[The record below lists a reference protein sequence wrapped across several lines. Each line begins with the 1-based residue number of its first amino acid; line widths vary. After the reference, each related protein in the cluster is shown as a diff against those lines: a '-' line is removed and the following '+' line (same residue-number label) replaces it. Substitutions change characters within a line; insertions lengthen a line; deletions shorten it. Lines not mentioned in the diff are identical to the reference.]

1 MNLRPA
7 SRQTLAAWRDGVSAM
22 LSRSQFILGP
32 EGIGF
37 EKEFAA
43 FTGARDCVTVSSGT
57 SAIELSL
64 RDAGVTGEVVTT
76 ALTAPFTAVG
86 ILAAGASVRFAD
98 VDPGTL
104 QMDPADAANRINRRT
119 RALLPVHL
127 YGQLCAIEALR
138 KLAADH
144 GLALI
149 QDACQAHGAR
159 LSGRP
164 LTRFSE
170 YVCYSFYPT
179 KNLGCLGDGGA
190 VATSRSRPAQRLRRM
205 RDGGRVGQIA
215 LTPGVNAR
223 LDEIQACYL
232 RAALPHLAGW
242 NASRA
247 KLAAVYDNALADCP
261 GVTLVRRDQNSVHH
275 LYVIRAQRRDGL
287 RRHLT
292 WAGIGTGLHYPVPL
306 HLHPAFAAAR
316 QKRGS
321 LPHAERACREIL
333 SLPLWPGLRQTE
345 ALRVAES
352 IRSYFQ

>member
-1 MNLRPA
+1 
-7 SRQTLAAWRDGVSAM
+7 M

-32 EGIGF
+32 EGMGF

-292 WAGIGTGLHYPVPL
+292 RAGIGTGVHYPVPL